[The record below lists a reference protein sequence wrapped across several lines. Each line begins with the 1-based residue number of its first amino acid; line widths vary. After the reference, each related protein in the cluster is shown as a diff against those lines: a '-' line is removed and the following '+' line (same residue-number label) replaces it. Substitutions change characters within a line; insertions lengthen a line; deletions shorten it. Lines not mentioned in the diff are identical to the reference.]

1 MASEITYAEV
11 KFKNA
16 SPAAMVKVPPETK
29 KHEHHPQKCPPWL
42 PWLISLLFLL
52 VCIALVIALFAGGV
66 LVGSCGMLAAEMPL
80 PFAWRMA
87 VITCETERDSR
98 KRVAPCSPSSG
109 QPTILQQRFMEWRCF
124 SVVLQGKGRGWTCC
138 PKAWKHFHKSCY
150 YLSDDMMPLAESV
163 KNCTEMGSHLVVI
176 NSEAE
181 QAFLT
186 QALQQSPKGTNYY
199 IGLSAQEVSQWQWV
213 DRTPYNESATFWRT
227 GEPSNVIPEMCV
239 VIHSNSQIN
248 NWNDVRCDRHY
259 RICEAAAV
267 TV

>member
-1 MASEITYAEV
+1 
-11 KFKNA
+11 
-16 SPAAMVKVPPETK
+16 PETK
-29 KHEHHPQKCPPWL
+29 KHEHHPQKYPPWL

-52 VCIALVIALFAGGV
+52 VCIALVIALF
-66 LVGSCGMLAAEMPL
+66 
-80 PFAWRMA
+80 
-87 VITCETERDSR
+87 
-98 KRVAPCSPSSG
+98 VAPCSPSSR
-109 QPTILQQRFMEWRCF
+109 QPTVLQQRFMEWRCF
-124 SVVLQGKGRGWTCC
+124 SVVLQGKEGRGWTCC
-138 PKAWKHFHKSCY
+138 PKAWKRFHKSCY

-186 QALQQSPKGTNYY
+186 QALQQFPKGTNYY

-239 VIHSNSQIN
+239 VIHSNSQIH
-248 NWNDVRCDRHY
+248 NWNDVRCNRHY
-259 RICEAAAV
+259 RICEAPAV